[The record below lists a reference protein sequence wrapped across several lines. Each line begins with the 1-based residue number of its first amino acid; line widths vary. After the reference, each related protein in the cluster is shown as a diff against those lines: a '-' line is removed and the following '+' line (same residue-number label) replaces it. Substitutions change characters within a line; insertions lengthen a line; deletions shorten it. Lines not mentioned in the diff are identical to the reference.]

1 MPIEIEKKYR
11 LTPAQRERL
20 VQALRASGAADEGEE
35 FEENTTYAGS
45 GLALSNQVLRLR
57 RVGGRG
63 VLTYKQRHSSDGP
76 IKRQREEETR
86 IEDPDAMAA
95 ILEALGFKPALV
107 YEKRRATWRLKGTE
121 VVVDELPF
129 GLFAEIEGDE
139 SAITE
144 VERELGLVDVEAEL
158 ATYPR
163 LTRQHGEMRGSVVES
178 RFQTDER

>member
-1 MPIEIEKKYR
+1 
-11 LTPAQRERL
+11 
-20 VQALRASGAADEGEE
+20 
-35 FEENTTYAGS
+35 
-45 GLALSNQVLRLR
+45 
-57 RVGGRG
+57 
-63 VLTYKQRHSSDGP
+63 
-76 IKRQREEETR
+76 QREEETR